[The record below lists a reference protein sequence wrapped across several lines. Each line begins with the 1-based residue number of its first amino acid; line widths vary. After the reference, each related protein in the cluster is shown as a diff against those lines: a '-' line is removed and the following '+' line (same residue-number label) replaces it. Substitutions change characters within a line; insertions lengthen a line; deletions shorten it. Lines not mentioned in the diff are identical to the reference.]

1 MLSVPSCHIARLG
14 HVTFFGQWDVN
25 RYKKP
30 QVQAETI
37 SAIPGLKSFLCLS
50 VLCSENSVTQKGAAP
65 AWVLENQKQ
74 SRAIA
79 DHSLVR
85 EE

>member
-1 MLSVPSCHIARLG
+1 M
-14 HVTFFGQWDVN
+14 TFFGQWDVS

-30 QVQAETI
+30 QVQAETL
-37 SAIPGLKSFLCLS
+37 SAIPGLNAFFCLS
-50 VLCSENSVTQKGAAP
+50 VLCSENSVTQKGGPP
-65 AWVLENQKQ
+65 AWVSENQKQ

-79 DHSLVR
+79 DHRLVR